1 MKQQIRQ
8 FDDIDVAGL
17 ENEADDGLHAEI
29 MQFDHGIKL
38 TVVKGEIAEDRKFP
52 LPLRRHALTMVFVA
66 AGSVSLAAKAPH
78 GRVVLGAGDAG
89 LLSAGFAFG
98 PTILSAAEDVS
109 AVFVELPRAYMA
121 KVFGELCPEGLKDF
135 VANDPSERVYRE
147 ITSCA
152 SIQSVLHQMSAAPVG
167 ASLRSLFL
175 TSKTYELV
183 ALGLER
189 LSIENCDCRLTPA
202 DVERLKR
209 ARDILSDN
217 LSDPPS
223 LIALAH
229 EVGINDFKLK
239 KGFKVLFDNTP
250 FGYLKERRMIAAR
263 SALMKGEES
272 VTTVANQVGYTNLGH
287 FAAAFRKQ
295 FGTTPKAMKK
305 VSRIQIG
312 STATRNGMMGE
323 VAV

>member
-8 FDDIDVAGL
+8 FDDIRVAGL
-17 ENEADDGLHAEI
+17 ESEAEDGISAEI
-29 MQFDHGIKL
+29 MELDHGIKL
-38 TVVKGEIAEDRKFP
+38 TMVSGEVAEDRKFM

-66 AGSVSLAAKAPH
+66 SGGVSLAAKAPG
-78 GRVVLGAGDAG
+78 GRVRLGAGDAG
-89 LLSAGFAFG
+89 LLSAGFALG
-98 PTILSAAEDVS
+98 STILAATEELS

-121 KVFGELCPEGLKDF
+121 RVFGELCPKGLKSF
-135 VANDPSERVYRE
+135 VENDPSERVYRE

-152 SIQSVLHQMSAAPVG
+152 SIQSVLHQISAAPVG

-175 TSKTYELV
+175 ISKTYELV

-189 LSIENCDCRLTPA
+189 LSMEHCDCRLTPA

-239 KGFKVLFDNTP
+239 KGFKILFDNTP

-263 SALMKGEES
+263 SALMKGEQS
-272 VTTVANQVGYTNLGH
+272 VTVVANQVGYTNLGH

-305 VSRIQIG
+305 VSRINISG
-312 STATRNGMMGE
+312 VSGREDLAGG
-323 VAV
+323 VAL

>member
-8 FDDIDVAGL
+8 FDDINVTGL
-17 ENEADDGLHAEI
+17 ESNAGDGVHVEI
-29 MQFDHGIKL
+29 MQLDPGIKL
-38 TVVKGEIAEDRKFP
+38 TIIKGEVAEDRRFP
-52 LPLRRHALTMVFVA
+52 LPLSRHALTMVFVA
-66 AGSVSLAAKAPH
+66 DGSVSLPAKAPN
-78 GRVVLGAGDAG
+78 GRVILGADDAG
-89 LLSAGFAFG
+89 LLSTGFAFG
-98 PTILSAAEDVS
+98 PTILSASEDLS
-109 AVFVELPRAYMA
+109 AVFVELPRAYMV
-121 KVFGELCPEGLKDF
+121 KVFGELCPDGLKSF
-135 VANDPSERVYRE
+135 IENDPSERVYRE

-152 SIQSVLHQMSAAPVG
+152 SIQSVLHQMSSAPVG
-167 ASLRSLFL
+167 ESLRSLFL
-175 TSKTYELV
+175 TSKIYELV

-202 DVERLKR
+202 DVKRLKR
-209 ARDILSDN
+209 ARDILSEN

-239 KGFKVLFDNTP
+239 KGFKMLFDNTP

-263 SALMKGEES
+263 SALMKGEYS

-305 VSRIQIG
+305 VSRVNISGLPQGG
-312 STATRNGMMGE
+312 SGGCS
-323 VAV
+323 